1 MEAIKMTIKTQFY
14 YISLSLPTVTN
25 IYTGN
30 IVLGQPFSLFTGN
43 VPVGSSYVVSPTTG
57 RNQFIVVEEYSG
69 PPTYFQLGADGSLV
83 PSIGGFFRGINT
95 ANSLSGMRGYLQF
108 RINNTDYFKDPDG
121 ITRDGMPTNIRP
133 FPRLQYSYTC
143 IHRQIPIYILPG
155 QRWDCLF
162 TVYND
167 NMSGT
172 LPTVVS
178 QPTNDSFLLKYV
190 LYEGA
195 DAIVALK
202 LMDMG
207 LKVSPANADW
217 YKKKLIAMAPVGEIP
232 DAPKPAKGYSE
243 DTLGEDQSG
252 NDLKY

>member
-1 MEAIKMTIKTQFY
+1 MAIKTQFY
-14 YISLSLPTVTN
+14 YLSLSIPSSPN
-25 IYTGN
+25 IFTGN
-30 IVLGQPFSLFTGN
+30 IVLGEPFSLFTGN
-43 VPVGSSYVVSPTTG
+43 IPIGSSYVVSPSVG
-57 RNQFIVVEEYSG
+57 VNQFVVVEEYSG
-69 PPTYFQLGADGSLV
+69 PPTYFQLGADGAVV
-83 PSIGGFFRGINT
+83 PLIGDLFRGIPT
-95 ANSLSGMRGYLQF
+95 ANSLTGMRGYLQF

-121 ITRDGMPTNIRP
+121 ITRDGMPANIRP
-133 FPRLQYSYTC
+133 FPREQYSYTC

-167 NMSGT
+167 NMTGT
-172 LPTVVS
+172 LPFAVT
-178 QPTNDSFLLKYV
+178 QAQNDTFLLKYI
-190 LYEGA
+190 LYDGA
-195 DAIVALK
+195 DAMVAVK

-217 YKKKLIAMAPVGEIP
+217 YKKKLIGMSPVGEIP
-232 DAPKPAKGYSE
+232 DAPKPAEGYNE